1 MALLAVV
8 IAAGILAC
16 LALLV
21 VRVKVRARVRAMA
34 GAEGGW
40 SAAAG
45 GAVGPIAFTA
55 GASPGGTK
63 WAAHLLG
70 RRLLGGTRVPAA
82 AKSAAKRVPLSPEKA
97 LDTASALLR
106 RVRVDRCDAVVHGAA
121 DDPATS
127 ARVLGLVS
135 AASAV
140 LAPRATVSSRVDWL
154 ADSPFVD
161 VDCDLEASF
170 VPLLL
175 GWDLA
180 RGAWMR
186 RSP

>member
-1 MALLAVV
+1 MALLAIAV
-8 IAAGILAC
+8 AAGILAC

-34 GAEGGW
+34 SAEGAW

-70 RRLLGGTRVPAA
+70 RRLLGGTRIPSAARSA
-82 AKSAAKRVPLSPEKA
+82 AKSGHVSPEQA

-106 RVRVDRCDAVVHGAA
+106 RVRVDRLDALVHGAA

-140 LAPRATVSSRVDWL
+140 LAPRANVESRVDWL

-180 RGAWMR
+180 RDAWMR

>member
-1 MALLAVV
+1 MAVV
-8 IAAGILAC
+8 IAIAAAVCLAC
-16 LALLV
+16 FAMLV
-21 VRVKVRARVRAMA
+21 VRVRVRARIKAMA
-34 GAEGGW
+34 AAEGQW
-40 SAAAG
+40 TAAAG
-45 GAVGPIAFTA
+45 GAVGPVAFTA
-55 GASPGGTK
+55 GLSPGGARWT
-63 WAAHLLG
+63 AHLFG
-70 RRLLGGTRVPAA
+70 RQLARGERVPRVGAA
-82 AKSAAKRVPLSPEKA
+82 RGWSRRVSPWLA
-97 LDTASALLR
+97 VDTATAVLR
-106 RVRVDRCDAVVHGAA
+106 RVRFDRVDALVHGAA

-127 ARVLGLVS
+127 ARVMGLLS
-135 AASAV
+135 AASAAF
-140 LAPRATVSSRVDWL
+140 APGANIASQVDWL